1 MILDNDG
8 DDPVDGTFQGLGK
21 GDLLNAGRYSFT
33 VSYQGLDGAG
43 NDVVLT
49 ATDTPPVASDVFV
62 TTNEDNAAGLSLLAA
77 DAEGNPLTYRIIS
90 SPIHGMLTRIDEGT
104 YAYLP
109 DPDYNGAASFTFV
122 ANDGTFDSNEGVV
135 SITVNAVNDI
145 PTAAGQT
152 VETMVDTAI
161 EITLTGSDVETPPS
175 GLVFTIASLPDAGL
189 LTTSEGA
196 VVQVGDAFSGSPTLI
211 YTPSAAAEASGCSIQ
226 FTVTDGGDGLA
237 AASTSDPAAVAIDIE
252 QYSGLSLEQGTLR
265 FGGTEAVDIVTSV
278 DGVLVING
286 VAVSTAGLTEI
297 AIWAGDGNDSIDLSG
312 LDIQIF
318 VAAGAGDDMIIGGS
332 ANDLILG
339 GDGND
344 SVRGGNGHDF
354 LLGGNDADRLGGGA
368 ENDVL
373 ASGDFRS
380 DATFAG
386 IRAIQAYWSD
396 YTVSSEEQA
405 E

>member
-1 MILDNDG
+1 M
-8 DDPVDGTFQGLGK
+8 
-21 GDLLNAGRYSFT
+21 
-33 VSYQGLDGAG
+33 
-43 NDVVLT
+43 
-49 ATDTPPVASDVFV
+49 
-62 TTNEDNAAGLSLLAA
+62 
-77 DAEGNPLTYRIIS
+77 
-90 SPIHGMLTRIDEGT
+90 
-104 YAYLP
+104 
-109 DPDYNGAASFTFV
+109 

-380 DATFAG
+380 DATFAASG
-386 IRAIQAYWSD
+386 RSRPTGPTTRSAARSRQ
-396 YTVSSEEQA
+396 SSL
-405 E
+405 